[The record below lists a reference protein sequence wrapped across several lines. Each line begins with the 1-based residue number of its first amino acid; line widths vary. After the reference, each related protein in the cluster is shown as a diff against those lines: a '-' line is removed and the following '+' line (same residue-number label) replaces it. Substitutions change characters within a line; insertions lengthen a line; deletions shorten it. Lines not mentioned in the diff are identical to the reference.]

1 MRWASSPLLQ
11 TNNPTGIHHSLTST
25 KKCGEKRTLERWPYH
40 VNVAFPA
47 SKQGRWKYIT
57 QNAVPDVAAAAI
69 TVMVVGAAVTSL
81 ARMNKSTTIEP
92 KQKICEVCNGSG
104 ICGECNGEGFIL
116 KNLSE
121 AAVAKARQNAKTAAT
136 RYTAGLAKKWN
147 YCPKCSGSRGCLV
160 CDGRGTIK

>member
-1 MRWASSPLLQ
+1 MLSTQLGSLIYDVVLHPS
-11 TNNPTGIHHSLTST
+11 GIHHSLTSR

-92 KQKICEVCNGSG
+92 KQVS
-104 ICGECNGEGFIL
+104 
-116 KNLSE
+116 
-121 AAVAKARQNAKTAAT
+121 
-136 RYTAGLAKKWN
+136 YTCVNSVDL
-147 YCPKCSGSRGCLV
+147 
-160 CDGRGTIK
+160 

>member
-1 MRWASSPLLQ
+1 MRWASSPLIY
-11 TNNPTGIHHSLTST
+11 TNSPTGIHHSVTSI
-25 KKCGEKRTLERWPYH
+25 KKGGERRTLERWPYH
-40 VNVAFPA
+40 VNVSFPE

-57 QNAVPDVAAAAI
+57 HNAVPDAAVAAM
-69 TVMVVGAAVTSL
+69 TVVAVGAAATAL

-92 KQKICEVCNGSG
+92 KQKTCEACNGSG
-104 ICGECNGEGFIL
+104 ICGDCNGEGFVQ
-116 KNLSE
+116 KKLSKE
-121 AAVAKARQNAKTAAT
+121 AAAKARQNAKTAAT